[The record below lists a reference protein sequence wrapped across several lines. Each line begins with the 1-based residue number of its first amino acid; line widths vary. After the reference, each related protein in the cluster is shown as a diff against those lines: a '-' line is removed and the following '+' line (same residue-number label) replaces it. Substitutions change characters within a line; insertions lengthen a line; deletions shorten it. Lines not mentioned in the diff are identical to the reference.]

1 MGRPQGA
8 GRRWPH
14 ECSVSRPRGGT
25 HRCQSDPRRRRR
37 DDAVRRAARAR
48 RCVVRPDGGP
58 DHRPDRAERGRQD
71 HVVQLPDRPV
81 RTDVRLGVAARR
93 AAAPGPGAGDREGH
107 RADLPEHPAVPLD
120 DRRGE
125 RPGRAA
131 RPDEAEPAVVAAARA
146 EVQAQR
152 GRGARAQ
159 RGAAQLRR
167 ARAVLR
173 RAGAQPALRRPAA
186 PGDRPRPGDGPVGA
200 AARRADRRD
209 ERAGDRGHPAAD
221 LRDPGPGG
229 LGGRHRAR
237 HQVHLHPLRP
247 GARAGAGGAAGGGE
261 PGRGARRPPRGRGL
275 PRGPAGGGRGAAA
288 LVRHGRRSRPGA
300 RTGKRTDP

>member
-1 MGRPQGA
+1 MQFGGLRALGDVSFDLMEGQIIGLIGPNGA
-8 GRRWPH
+8 GKTTLFNCLTGLYAPTSG
-14 ECSVSRPRGGT
+14 SVSLRG
-25 HRCQSDPRRRRR
+25 
-37 DDAVRRAARAR
+37 
-48 RCVVRPDGGP
+48 
-58 DHRPDRAERGRQD
+58 
-71 HVVQLPDRPV
+71 
-81 RTDVRLGVAARR
+81 
-93 AAAPGPGAGDREGH
+93 AAAAAGPGAGDREGH

-186 PGDRPRPGDGPVGA
+186 PGDRPRPGDGPVGP

-221 LRDPGPGG
+221 LRDPGPGD

-261 PGRGARRPPRGRGL
+261 PGRGARRPPGGRGL

-288 LVRHGRRSRPGA
+288 LVRHGRRVA
-300 RTGKRTDP
+300 RGRAPERGQSP